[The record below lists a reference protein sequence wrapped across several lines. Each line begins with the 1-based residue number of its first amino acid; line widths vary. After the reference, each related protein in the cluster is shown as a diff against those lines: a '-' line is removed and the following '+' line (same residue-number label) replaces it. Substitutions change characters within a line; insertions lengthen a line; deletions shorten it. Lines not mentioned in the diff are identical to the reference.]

1 MSDFHE
7 ELDQSVQYYT
17 WYETG
22 WERLRER
29 LNGIMLQ

>member
-22 WERLRER
+22 WEW

>member
-1 MSDFHE
+1 MSDFNE

-22 WERLRER
+22 WERL
-29 LNGIMLQ
+29 NGIMLQ